1 MPDWTHLVRERLAPL
16 GLNAGA
22 ESELAQELAAH
33 LEDLYRELR
42 SGGASEPDAYREAL
56 AELNDMHPLQAG
68 VQRAQ
73 RVPRYAPV
81 SAGEQRRGNRI
92 EECWRD
98 LRYAV
103 RAMRKSPAF
112 TGFVVLTLALGIGG
126 NTTVFTVVNT
136 LLLNPLPVS
145 DPSRLAAVAV
155 TKTAHAS
162 ESNAVMPMSYGD
174 LRDYQARNHA
184 FLSLAG
190 YTSLHTVTWQ
200 TKGESRGLFSELVT
214 GNYFS
219 TLGLSPAQRALLPAR
234 RRRHSRSA
242 CRRSPEL
249 RDVADAIWR
258 G

>member
-73 RVPRYAPV
+73 RVPRYPPV

-162 ESNAVMPMSYGD
+162 ESNAVMPMSVRQSPRLSGPES
-174 LRDYQARNHA
+174 R
-184 FLSLAG
+184 LSLAG
-190 YTSLHTVTWQ
+190 RLHLAPQRHLADQGRVARTV
-200 TKGESRGLFSELVT
+200 
-214 GNYFS
+214 
-219 TLGLSPAQRALLPAR
+219 QRAGDRQLLLDAGSEPRTRAILPAR
-234 RRRHSRSA
+234 EKTA
-242 CRRSPEL
+242 LPE
-249 RDVADAIWR
+249 RMPSQS
-258 G
+258 